1 MEADEDAPSE
11 KKSDNGDVRSLLSG
25 SDDGADD
32 EERVNNKVNSVSD
45 LMMLAHPSFT
55 SELYKV
61 PEDLDRAR
69 EKALGRLYQNWKDNQ
84 RIMCEG
90 EPSAKS
96 NGGSNAKNRK
106 K

>member
-32 EERVNNKVNSVSD
+32 EERVNN
-45 LMMLAHPSFT
+45 
-55 SELYKV
+55 KV